1 MLAQVECSQLF
12 LSTIL
17 IKTSRG
23 AGIENSVIYCC
34 PYIVSTYIYT
44 VFSLFYWKM
53 INIFPFQVKVDKLEA
68 LEDVSSNKVMRNKI
82 LQILVPFT
90 DEKL

>member
-1 MLAQVECSQLF
+1 M
-12 LSTIL
+12 
-17 IKTSRG
+17 
-23 AGIENSVIYCC
+23 
-34 PYIVSTYIYT
+34 YT

>member
-1 MLAQVECSQLF
+1 MRLHCVYLHVHCIF
-12 LSTIL
+12 
-17 IKTSRG
+17 
-23 AGIENSVIYCC
+23 
-34 PYIVSTYIYT
+34 IV
-44 VFSLFYWKM
+44 LLEDGKH
-53 INIFPFQVKVDKLEA
+53 FPFQVKVDKLEA

>member
-1 MLAQVECSQLF
+1 MRLHCVYLHVHCIF
-12 LSTIL
+12 
-17 IKTSRG
+17 
-23 AGIENSVIYCC
+23 
-34 PYIVSTYIYT
+34 IV
-44 VFSLFYWKM
+44 LLEDDKH
-53 INIFPFQVKVDKLEA
+53 QVKVDKLEA